1 MTVQLAAL
9 EMTGEADRLAF
20 RATVPGRTR
29 RTPEGSARRSEV
41 AASALAA

>member
-1 MTVQLAAL
+1 MTVQLAAPG
-9 EMTGEADRLAF
+9 MAGEADRLALQ
-20 RATVPGRTR
+20 ATVPGRTR